1 MKTGGGPQQG
11 GTTMSRDTVL
21 VICPYCGNKNKVQVQ
36 GSRPVVVLCDYKE
49 SFGCDQYFVVEV
61 EWVAKITVYTLD
73 KEPVDTDSDKLKRA
87 LLRIFSWHAA
97 PWDARGTLANL
108 LHEIAGDIGALIG
121 EEDANRV

>member
-1 MKTGGGPQQG
+1 
-11 GTTMSRDTVL
+11 MSRDTVL

-87 LLRIFSWHAA
+87 LLRVFSWNAVT
-97 PWDARGTLANL
+97 RGERAGLSTLL
-108 LHEIAGDIGALIG
+108 REIAGDIGALIG

>member
-87 LLRIFSWHAA
+87 LLRVFSWNAVT
-97 PWDARGTLANL
+97 RGERAGLSTLL
-108 LHEIAGDIGALIG
+108 REIAGDVGALIG
-121 EEDANRV
+121 EKDA